1 MMRCRAGLHT
11 DKARRHLRKESQH
24 IAPFQFAAND
34 HLAISINAM
43 HLKNRLR
50 NIETDCLNCLHDW
63 LLSIVGTSTAPTF
76 MALTC
81 RWRSRPQHQKRTSLW
96 QQLVRKIFHAA
107 GHCCLDRGEIAPGR
121 AWLGRDYLGPN
132 NEEGRDHDEDNG
144 QLLAHC
150 SLVPL

>member
-63 LLSIVGTSTAPTF
+63 LLSIVGGLNSTHFHGTHVPVEEPSTASIADIDH
-76 MALTC
+76 AL
-81 RWRSRPQHQKRTSLW
+81 
-96 QQLVRKIFHAA
+96 A
-107 GHCCLDRGEIAPGR
+107 
-121 AWLGRDYLGPN
+121 
-132 NEEGRDHDEDNG
+132 
-144 QLLAHC
+144 
-150 SLVPL
+150 